1 LGFYLCAASGGFE
14 ATFCLRLWEAERHID
29 RNPPNRMQTSKR
41 LISRTFIAM
50 IAGCALLALVGCE
63 TEDDHAPAKAT
74 VSATPAAT
82 TASTTPV
89 TPAMAATPDAVT
101 NPVLPP
107 VRIKA
112 GLDTSITDADG
123 NKWLPDQGF
132 DGGQTDERPDL
143 QIVNTKSP
151 DIYHSEHWSM
161 DSFTYPVPNGK
172 YTVKLHFCETYEGIQ
187 GPGDRVFSFN
197 VQGKDFKD
205 FDVWVKSGGFL
216 HAYVE
221 TVPIE
226 VTDGKVHI
234 TFTPKVENPEIN
246 GIEILPMN

>member
-1 LGFYLCAASGGFE
+1 MSWSFAGLAAILAAIALSGCKSE
-14 ATFCLRLWEAERHID
+14 SEE
-29 RNPPNRMQTSKR
+29 
-41 LISRTFIAM
+41 
-50 IAGCALLALVGCE
+50 
-63 TEDDHAPAKAT
+63 APAQSPPPPPAAT
-74 VSATPAAT
+74 APATTTATATAAAT
-82 TASTTPV
+82 TATV
-89 TPAMAATPDAVT
+89 TATADTAANT
-101 NPVLPP
+101 NAPVLPP

-123 NKWLPDQGF
+123 NVWLPDQGF

-143 QIVNTKSP
+143 EIVGTKTP

-172 YTVKLHFCETYEGIQ
+172 YIVKLHFCETYEGIT

-197 VQGKDFKD
+197 VQGQDFKD

-216 HAYVE
+216 HAYIE
-221 TVPIE
+221 TVNVE
-226 VTDGKVHI
+226 VTDGKIHI

-246 GIEILPMN
+246 GIEILPAP